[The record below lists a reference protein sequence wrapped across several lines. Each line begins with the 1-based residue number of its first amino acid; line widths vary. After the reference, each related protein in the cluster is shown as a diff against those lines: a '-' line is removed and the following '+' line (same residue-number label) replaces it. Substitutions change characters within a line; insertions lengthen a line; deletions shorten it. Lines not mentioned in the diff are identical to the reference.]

1 MEQFGSKITDVEKC
15 SLMLSPERRC
25 QHADEKM
32 AVTIG
37 RQAEGKQ
44 SKSFT
49 KEDAMKLKNFAVI
62 GLVLVG
68 AVGAVISFMV
78 FAAIINGTPGDD
90 TISDNPGNDVIRAFE
105 GDDDIT
111 VTNGGNDRVD
121 AGDDD
126 DQIEIQ
132 VGAGRVYV
140 VGGEGHDVIDAS
152 AGANHR
158 IFGNDGDDNILL
170 GTGVRGARVEAG
182 DGDDVIDVN
191 VVAGNVVIYGG
202 DGDDEIEGIDATGN
216 LKVYGGSGVDNITL
230 GAGSNFVEPGEDADV
245 VVAGTDAT
253 SRDVINIRVGDVP
266 AGETEKITCTVD
278 DVNGATTTI
287 ILKRNSLGA
296 FPPGTPTQFAGQDF
310 LNIIDPLTGGVYEIR
325 QGNGDGSICRIVRR

>member
-1 MEQFGSKITDVEKC
+1 
-15 SLMLSPERRC
+15 
-25 QHADEKM
+25 
-32 AVTIG
+32 
-37 RQAEGKQ
+37 
-44 SKSFT
+44 
-49 KEDAMKLKNFAVI
+49 MKLKNLAVV

-90 TISDNPGNDVIRAFE
+90 TITDTGGNDVIRAFA

-111 VTNGGNDRVD
+111 VTTGGNDRVD

-132 VGAGRVYV
+132 AGAGRVYV
-140 VGGEGHDVIDAS
+140 VGGPGNDVIDAS
-152 AGANHR
+152 AGTNHR

-170 GTGVRGARVEAG
+170 GIGVFGARVDAG
-182 DGDDVIDVN
+182 DGDDVIDLTAVGTAVGVTAN
-191 VVAGNVVIYGG
+191 VVVYGG
-202 DGDDEIEGIDATGN
+202 YGDDEIEAIGCGTTIPCN
-216 LKVYGGSGVDNITL
+216 LKIYGGPGQDNITL
-230 GAGSNFVEPGEDADV
+230 GRGSSFVEPGEDADV
-245 VVAGTDAT
+245 VVAGTDAD
-253 SRDVINIRVGDVP
+253 SRDIINIRVGDVP

-278 DVNGATTTI
+278 ADAKTTI

-310 LNIIDPLTGGVYEIR
+310 LNIIDPVTGGVYEIR
-325 QGNGDGSICRIVRR
+325 KGDGNCIIVRR

>member
-1 MEQFGSKITDVEKC
+1 
-15 SLMLSPERRC
+15 
-25 QHADEKM
+25 
-32 AVTIG
+32 
-37 RQAEGKQ
+37 
-44 SKSFT
+44 
-49 KEDAMKLKNFAVI
+49 MKLKNLAVV

-90 TISDNPGNDVIRAFE
+90 TLTDTTGNDVIRAFA

-111 VTNGGNDRVD
+111 VADGNDRVD

-132 VGAGRVYV
+132 AGAGRVYV

-152 AGANHR
+152 VGTNHR
-158 IFGNDGDDNILL
+158 IFGNDGDDNILIGTDVL
-170 GTGVRGARVEAG
+170 GSRVDAG
-182 DGDDVIDVN
+182 DGDDVIDLN
-191 VVAGNVVIYGG
+191 ASAGNHVVYGG
-202 DGDDEIEGIDATGN
+202 DGDDEIEGIDCGDPTASPPVRCN
-216 LKVYGGSGVDNITL
+216 LKVYGGPGQDNITV
-230 GAGSNFVEPGEDADV
+230 GFGSNFVEPGEDADV
-245 VVAGTDAT
+245 VVAGTAT
-253 SRDVINIRVGDVP
+253 DSRDVINIRVGDVP

-278 DVNGATTTI
+278 GVNGAQTTI

-310 LNIIDPLTGGVYEIR
+310 LNIIDPVTGGVYEIR
-325 QGNGDGSICRIVRR
+325 HGNGDGSICRIVRR